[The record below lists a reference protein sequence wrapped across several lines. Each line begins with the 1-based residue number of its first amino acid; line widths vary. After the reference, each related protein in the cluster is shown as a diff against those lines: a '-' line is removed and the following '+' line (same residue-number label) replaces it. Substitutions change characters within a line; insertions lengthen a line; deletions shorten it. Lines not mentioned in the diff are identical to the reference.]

1 MNARF
6 PQLRYLRII
15 GFAAGATAVA
25 GAAVLVTASAAGLT
39 AGSRSVPPQQAA
51 VESASIA
58 SIADKSSPAAICDA
72 FLTNLTADLN
82 KGLTKPQVNA
92 AIQKA
97 IGQTIDAEVT
107 NGDITKAQGDAIK
120 AKFAGQPTCVLAGI
134 TKAGRPGDH
143 GRKGVYKQLLMT
155 AAAQVLGITDVDLK
169 AKLASG
175 STLLDLAAAHKP
187 TAIAESQFRT
197 SLIAKLT
204 PLLDVAITNKQ
215 MTADQKAEIL
225 KRLQTGPIPYW
236 SKHAPKKA
244 PMPAN
249 AATT

>member
-1 MNARF
+1 MNTRF
-6 PQLRYLRII
+6 PQLRYLRIV

-25 GAAVLVTASAAGLT
+25 GAAVLVTASAAGLN
-39 AGSRSVPPQQAA
+39 AGSRSVSPQQQA
-51 VESASIA
+51 VETASIA
-58 SIADKSSPAAICDA
+58 SIAEKSSPATICDA

-97 IGQTIDAEVT
+97 IGQTIDAEVK

-120 AKFAGQPTCVLAGI
+120 AKFASQPTCVLAGM
-134 TKAGRPGDH
+134 TKKGSPGDH
-143 GRKGVYKQLLMT
+143 GRNGMYKQLLMT
-155 AAAQVLGITDVDLK
+155 ASAQVLGITDADLK

-175 STLLDLAAAHKP
+175 STLSDLAAAHKP
-187 TAIAESQFRT
+187 KAITESQFRT

-204 PLLDVAITNKQ
+204 PMLDVAITNKQ
-215 MTADQKAEIL
+215 MTADQKAETL
-225 KRLQTGPIPYW
+225 KRLHTGPIPYW
-236 SKHAPKKA
+236 SKHSPKKA
-244 PMPAN
+244 PMPTS